1 MWNKKFVYILNYL
14 KVFKAM
20 YKNNPRRHPLQQNK
34 NVLLTTTAYLKVQP

>member
-20 YKNNPRRHPLQQNK
+20 YKNTQA
-34 NVLLTTTAYLKVQP
+34 TTEAPTATK